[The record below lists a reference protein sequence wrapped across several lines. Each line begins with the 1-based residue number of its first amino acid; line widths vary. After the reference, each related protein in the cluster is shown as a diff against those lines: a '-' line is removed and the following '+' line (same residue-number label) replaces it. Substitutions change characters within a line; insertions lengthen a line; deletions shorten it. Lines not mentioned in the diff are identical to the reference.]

1 MMDWKR
7 LEARY
12 AKLEWRQR
20 LGNLAST
27 LARAATAANNPRT
40 TASVPD
46 LLREGMWVIEWGQA
60 DTPLDVLV
68 ELVPLQKELGLLKRA
83 WDQDS
88 QAVRPL
94 LAFRSRVMSDQVLK
108 LLGLVQSPVQAPEV
122 TKP

>member
-1 MMDWKR
+1 MDWKR

-46 LLREGMWVIEWGQA
+46 LLRGGMWVIEWGQA
-60 DTPLDVLV
+60 DTPLDMLV

-94 LAFRSRVMSDQVLK
+94 LVFRSRVMSDQVLK
-108 LLGLVQSPVQAPEV
+108 LLGLVQSPIQAPEV
-122 TKP
+122 TKQ